1 MIINYLNALRGDI
14 AIMRYFYIDTENRN
28 LSTWVNTLRRLKKTD
43 TVYIIHTQNSAKL
56 PVEASEMFISSPAS
70 FVYYEA
76 LSGHA
81 NSLDFALV
89 AILSER
95 IQTASKSEHYI
106 ISADKGYESAVDY
119 LRHKCP
125 TIWISH
131 SLALAL
137 RNNVETNKDIT
148 ILQ

>member
-1 MIINYLNALRGDI
+1 
-14 AIMRYFYIDTENRN
+14 MRYFYIDTENRN
-28 LSTWVNTLRRLKKTD
+28 LNTWVNTLKRLKKTD
-43 TVYIIHTQNSAKL
+43 IVYVIHTQNSAKL
-56 PVEASEMFISSPAS
+56 PVEASEMFIESPAS
-70 FVYYEA
+70 FVYYEV

-89 AILSER
+89 AILAER
-95 IQTASKSEHYI
+95 VQTATKSEHYI
-106 ISADKGYESAVDY
+106 ISADKGYESAIDY

-137 RNNVETNKDIT
+137 RNNVETNKYIT